1 MPQLDILIW
10 LSLCVGT
17 TILFWSVYYIV
28 IRWFIV
34 HYYFIFN
41 IRLKIKN
48 MLFLLNFV
56 LFSLVFKNNF
66 LQLKI
71 GIIYNISILKNIY
84 IFLHSYIKSFNTL
97 YTLRT
102 SYLFNSVLLRV
113 KTGFVL
119 HNFFYSTYTK

>member
-10 LSLCVGT
+10 FSLCVGT

-48 MLFLLNFV
+48 MLFLLSFV
-56 LFSLVFKNNF
+56 LFNLVFKNNF
-66 LQLKI
+66 SQLKVA
-71 GIIYNISILKNIY
+71 IIYNTSLLKNIY
-84 IFLHSYIKSFNTL
+84 VFIHSYIKCFNVL

-102 SYLFNSVLLRV
+102 LYFFNSVLLRI

-119 HNFFYSTYTK
+119 HNFFYLTFAK

>member
-1 MPQLDILIW
+1 
-10 LSLCVGT
+10 
-17 TILFWSVYYIV
+17 
-28 IRWFIV
+28 
-34 HYYFIFN
+34 
-41 IRLKIKN
+41 